1 MSGFLRMLGVIAVV
15 ALGGIA
21 ILVVLG
27 VLPPEL
33 LQQWGVKVAAVI
45 GISLRRCPEKAL
57 SLMRLVNSK

>member
-27 VLPPEL
+27 VLPPEM

-45 GISLRRCPEKAL
+45 GILAVVAFLVAL
-57 SLMRLVNSK
+57 LSRQR

>member
-15 ALGGIA
+15 ALGGLA

-45 GISLRRCPEKAL
+45 GILAVVAFLVAL
-57 SLMRLVNSK
+57 LSRQG

>member
-15 ALGGIA
+15 LLGGLA

-45 GISLRRCPEKAL
+45 GILAVVAFLVAL
-57 SLMRLVNSK
+57 LSRQR